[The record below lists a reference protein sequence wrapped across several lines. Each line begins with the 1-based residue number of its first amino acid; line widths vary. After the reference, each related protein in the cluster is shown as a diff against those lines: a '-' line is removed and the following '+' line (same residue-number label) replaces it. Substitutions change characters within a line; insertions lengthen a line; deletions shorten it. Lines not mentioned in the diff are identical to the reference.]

1 MISISRAF
9 FCLVIFSVLA
19 SVSGCFY
26 DKEEIL
32 YPNNCDVSA
41 VTYSVTVTNILSA
54 SCYSCHNTANGPVN
68 GSGIVFDT
76 YAKLKPYA
84 TNGRLL
90 GAINHA
96 GGYSPMPKNMAQLS
110 SCDIAKI
117 QAWVTAGTPE
127 N

>member
-1 MISISRAF
+1 MKRISRTF
-9 FCLVIFSVLA
+9 FSLLLLSVLITCF
-19 SVSGCFY
+19 GCFY

-32 YPNNCDVSA
+32 YPSNCDVSA
-41 VTYSVTVTNILSA
+41 VTYSVTVTGILSA
-54 SCYSCHNTANGPVN
+54 NCYSCHNTANGPTS

-96 GGYSPMPKNMAQLS
+96 GGYSPMPKNMAQLN
-110 SCDIAKI
+110 SCDLAKI